1 MRTNKLFL
9 EFSRKKMSLYLRSC
23 ILTLY
28 HKVYKQIKIPTPN
41 PTPSLSFL
49 SLLFWPDI
57 QAIIIKGQHSLLSQ
71 PLSRDLIELKHEIC
85 GHSFGH
91 AVCGQLGAL
100 QVSIPVHTHF
110 SRIFKNYRIC
120 DHSFGHAACGQLGA
134 LQAAHKL

>member
-1 MRTNKLFL
+1 
-9 EFSRKKMSLYLRSC
+9 MSLLSSCAC
-23 ILTLY
+23 ILTVY
-28 HKVYKQIKIPTPN
+28 HKVYIQI

-71 PLSRDLIELKHEIC
+71 PLSRDLVQLKHEIC

-100 QVSIPVHTHF
+100 QVSILYIRTSH
-110 SRIFKNYRIC
+110 
-120 DHSFGHAACGQLGA
+120 GA
-134 LQAAHKL
+134 LETTGSVTIVLVTLFVGSLEIHRSAHTL